1 MSALAPTKNRVWK
14 LPPLI
19 LHPFSDASG
28 PNKLVESSRA
38 SLMLQ
43 GLVPN
48 DQFTVD
54 QLDRKLLDGR
64 FCEIRM
70 LFYVGRDLQRWIDQC
85 LEVLQREPALEKGGI
100 EGQSL
105 SAMLV
110 DEPPDAVRQKLQK
123 WGVADYKAIFS
134 RALGLNVMFAEAPSR
149 EALTDDFIRN
159 YYRFADQM
167 FACRQSLRSFTRISS
182 ANFDFELYAS
192 GEYSKLL
199 EREWSEGA
207 FEPE

>member
-1 MSALAPTKNRVWK
+1 M
-14 LPPLI
+14 I

-48 DQFTVD
+48 QHFTLD
-54 QLDRKLLDGR
+54 QLDRKLLEGR
-64 FCEIRM
+64 YCEIRM

-85 LEVLQREPALEKGGI
+85 MEVISRDQDLEKDGI
-100 EGQSL
+100 EEQSL
-105 SAMLV
+105 AAMLV
-110 DEPPDAVRQKLQK
+110 DEPPQAVREKLQR
-123 WGVADYKAIFS
+123 WGVADYRAIFS
-134 RALGLNVMFAEAPSR
+134 RALGLNVLFAEAPAR
-149 EALTDDFIRN
+149 ETLTDDFVRN

-167 FACRQSLRSFTRISS
+167 FVCRQSLRPFTRISS

-199 EREWSEGA
+199 EREWSEGPE
-207 FEPE
+207 EPE